1 MRSAIRLT
9 LAAAILGML
18 ALVPQGASA
27 QVPVSTAEYQVADE
41 GVVVTPVRSYRYG
54 AYRPYY
60 GSYGYRPYAA
70 YRPYYGY
77 RPYVRPYAAYRPYA
91 YPYYGAYPPYYG
103 YRSYYRPM
111 PYYGGYYTYGR
122 PGFSFG
128 FGW

>member
-1 MRSAIRLT
+1 MRSAIRMG

-18 ALVPQGASA
+18 ALVPQVASA
-27 QVPVSTAEYQVADE
+27 QVPISTAEYRVADE

-60 GSYGYRPYAA
+60 GRYAYRPYAA

-77 RPYVRPYAAYRPYA
+77 RPYVRPYYGYR
-91 YPYYGAYPPYYG
+91 AYPPA
-103 YRSYYRPM
+103 
-111 PYYGGYYTYGR
+111 PYYGGYYGR